1 MAQFQVYRLGSERLV
16 LDLQTDLIDTGSRVV
31 APLISV
37 STGPSVIG
45 RLEPVFDIQ
54 GEDHALHTAE
64 MAAVPTA
71 LLRGQPIADLS
82 GYDYEIR
89 SALDMVFSG
98 F

>member
-1 MAQFQVYRLGSERLV
+1 MAQFQVYRLAGGRLV

-31 APLISV
+31 APLIVV
-37 STGPSVIG
+37 STGPRVIG
-45 RLEPVFDIQ
+45 RLEPVFAVN

-64 MAAVPTA
+64 MAAIPTA

-82 GYDYEIR
+82 GSDDEIR
-89 SALDMVFSG
+89 GALDMVFSG